1 MGELALSFPKQDVEA
16 RFSSERARFR
26 WAGRRRRVPEPSTRR
41 GAESRRAFSLL
52 KTSARKLRREEP
64 LARHGVFIGSGRQ
77 VVWSLVSSPRPSIRA
92 PPSQAASSAGLCMS
106 MLLTDFV
113 LFLAYWPM
121 RS

>member
-41 GAESRRAFSLL
+41 GAESPRAFSLL

-64 LARHGVFIGSGRQ
+64 LARHGVFIGSGGE
-77 VVWSLVSSPRPSIRA
+77 VVWRPFCFPRPRIKA
-92 PPSQAASSAGLCMS
+92 PPSPAPRPAGGLMS
-106 MLLTDFV
+106 QPLHRILVFFWE
-113 LFLAYWPM
+113 L
-121 RS
+121 S